1 MRMVSRTDVGRIRV
15 VNEDRAYVKQM
26 SNGYALAILADGM
39 GGHQAGDV
47 AAQMTIDIIGQEMQT
62 LPSSATIEERK
73 KHLLSAVLSANEQIY
88 QISYEREQYKGMG
101 TTVIT
106 ALASTS
112 EMIIAHIGDSR
123 AYKLHKD
130 TLIQLTE
137 DHSLVNELVK
147 TGQITPE
154 EASHH
159 PRRNVV
165 IRALGTDPNVEIDL
179 IEVVLEPNDLFVL
192 CSDGLSNLVE
202 SDLMAQIIQQ
212 SPDLET
218 AAEQLVIQALQAG
231 GDDNITVVLMLQPEA
246 GAKERGDSE

>member
-1 MRMVSRTDVGRIRV
+1 LRMVSRTDVGRIRV
-15 VNEDRAYVKQM
+15 VNEDRAYVKQIA
-26 SNGYALAILADGM
+26 NGYSLAILADGM

-47 AAQMTIDIIGQEMQT
+47 AAQMTIDIIGQKLQT
-62 LPSSATIEERK
+62 ISPTATIEERK
-73 KHLLSAVLSANEQIY
+73 QLLVSAVNSANEQIY
-88 QISYEREQYKGMG
+88 KYSSEREQYKGMG

-123 AYKLHKD
+123 AYKLSKQS
-130 TLIQLTE
+130 IVQLTE

-154 EASHH
+154 EANHH

-165 IRALGTDPNVEIDL
+165 VRALGTDPNVEIDL
-179 IEVVLEPNDLFVL
+179 IEVVLEPNDLFIL

-202 SDLMAQIIQQ
+202 GEAIAQIIQQ

-218 AAEQLVIQALQAG
+218 AAEQLVLQALQAG
-231 GDDNITVVLMLQPEA
+231 GDDNITVVLMLQAEEDA
-246 GAKERGDSE
+246 QERGDLS

>member
-1 MRMVSRTDVGRIRV
+1 LRMVSRTDVGRIRV

-47 AAQMTIDIIGQEMQT
+47 AAQMTIDIIGQQMQMI
-62 LPSSATIEERK
+62 SQSATIDERK

-88 QISYEREQYKGMG
+88 QFSSEREQYKGMG

-123 AYKLHKD
+123 AYKLSKD
-130 TLIQLTE
+130 SLIQLTE

-165 IRALGTDPNVEIDL
+165 IRALGTDPDVEIDL
-179 IEVVLEPNDLFVL
+179 IEVVLEPNDLFIL

-202 SDLMAQIIQQ
+202 SELMAQIIQQ

-246 GAKERGDSE
+246 VAQERGDNE

>member
-26 SNGYALAILADGM
+26 SNGYSLAILADGM

-47 AAQMTIDIIGQEMQT
+47 AAQMTIDIIGKIMQT
-62 LPSSATIEERK
+62 VSPSATIEERK
-73 KHLLSAVLSANEQIY
+73 KLLLSAVLSANEQIY
-88 QISYEREQYKGMG
+88 QISSEREQYKGMG
-101 TTVIT
+101 TTVIA
-106 ALASTS
+106 ALASSS

-123 AYKLHKD
+123 AYKLSKHS
-130 TLIQLTE
+130 LIQLTE

-154 EASHH
+154 EAIHH

-165 IRALGTDPNVEIDL
+165 VRALGTDPDVETDL
-179 IEVVLEPNDLFVL
+179 IEVVLEPNDLFIL

-202 SDLMAQIIQQ
+202 SEMITQIIQEY
-212 SPDLET
+212 PDLEA
-218 AAEQLVIQALQAG
+218 AAEQLVIRALQAG
-231 GDDNITVVLMLQPEA
+231 GDDNITVVLMLQTEA
-246 GAKERGDSE
+246 SAQERGDEL